1 MDALLVAFSSI
12 MDTKEYPRV
21 SAPTSAPLA
30 GEKNKAGLLNSWGQ
44 MLGGG
49 ELSWCSWTPAEVF
62 LIGAARPSNKRT

>member
-30 GEKNKAGLLNSWGQ
+30 GEKNNAGLLNSREQ
-44 MLGGG
+44 MLAGG
-49 ELSWCSWTPAEVF
+49 ELS
-62 LIGAARPSNKRT
+62 